1 MCFPPLII
9 PPALAKANLD
19 STNFESDETFKILI
33 NKKEEQIETVDN
45 MDFDNAT
52 NGPDCLIKIN

>member
-1 MCFPPLII
+1 MWFPPLII

-52 NGPDCLIKIN
+52 NGAI